1 MKSMC
6 FENKWNR
13 ERFECDNVRAVE
25 VIDGVE
31 YLQVRKPNTAR
42 PLLVRKDSL
51 EKVKSKV
58 LAR

>member
-1 MKSMC
+1 MKSMH

-31 YLQVRKPNTAR
+31 YLQVRKPNAAR

-51 EKVKSKV
+51 AKVKPKTV
-58 LAR
+58 AR

>member
-1 MKSMC
+1 MKSMH
-6 FENKWNR
+6 FENKWNC

-42 PLLVRKDSL
+42 QFLMRKDSL
-51 EKVKSKV
+51 QKIKPKE